1 MARVVRTL
9 QVDGHEV
16 VVLESMEEEGSSFL
30 LAVDDQVINADAPLP
45 DVPSDREICAA
56 VARWSQGDD

>member
-1 MARVVRTL
+1 MTRMVRTL
-9 QVDGHEV
+9 RVDGHEV
-16 VVLESMEEEGSSFL
+16 AVIESMEEEGSSFL
-30 LAVDDQVINADAPLP
+30 LVVDDQVINADAPLP